1 MQPGPA
7 NYGKKR
13 MFDNKQAIDYSKRF
27 QSLNIL
33 HPMSRA
39 ANNDTHANPDAAMT
53 IQTSNLRS
61 LNNNDREV
69 KTEMRTHEQ
78 ESIS

>member
-27 QSLNIL
+27 QSLNKL

-39 ANNDTHANPDAAMT
+39 RNSDSHANPEAAMNV
-53 IQTSNLRS
+53 QSSSLRS
-61 LNNNDREV
+61 LNNNEREV

-78 ESIS
+78 ETIS